1 MLHPDRRP
9 TEEIEMIDIGPTE
22 IERYHADGYLPLGSV
37 VDGAEREALLA
48 AERRFRAASP
58 FGTSAGLV
66 VTEQVEHMSA
76 AVRRFCC
83 DGRHVD
89 AVEVLLGPDFALT
102 HNQFIVKLPGT
113 SSGTSDIPLHQD
125 NGYGRLEPPDDITV
139 WVALTD
145 TTTENGCLVVAPR
158 SHLCGL
164 LEHRVA
170 TTNPALREASAVETV
185 PLELAAGEAV
195 AFSGMMLHGSGG
207 NRTEVER
214 VALFAR
220 YCVPHARMMIEG
232 GKAVLEDGHSWMVR
246 GEASLETWRR
256 GNEAFTG

>member
-1 MLHPDRRP
+1 
-9 TEEIEMIDIGPTE
+9 MIDIGPDE
-22 IERYHADGYLPLGSV
+22 IERYRSEGYLELGGV
-37 VDGAEREALLA
+37 LDDDERSALLA
-48 AERRFRAASP
+48 AERRFRDASP
-58 FGTSAGLV
+58 FGTSAGLI
-66 VTEQVEHMSA
+66 VTEQLEHMSS

-83 DGRHVD
+83 AGRHLD
-89 AVEVLLGPDFALT
+89 AVEILLGPDLALT

-158 SHLCGL
+158 SHLGGL
-164 LEHRVA
+164 VEHKVA
-170 TTNPALREASAVETV
+170 TTNPALRQAATVDTV

-195 AFSGMMLHGSGG
+195 AFSGMMLHGSGE
-207 NRTEVER
+207 NRTTAER
-214 VALFAR
+214 AALFAR

-232 GKAVLEDGHSWMVR
+232 GKPVLEDGHSWMVR
-246 GEASLETWRR
+246 GEASIDTWRR
-256 GNEAFTG
+256 GDEAFTN

>member
-1 MLHPDRRP
+1 
-9 TEEIEMIDIGPTE
+9 MIDIGSDE
-22 IERYHADGYLPLGSV
+22 IERYRSEGYLTLGRV
-37 VDGAEREALLA
+37 LDDDERSALLT
-48 AERRFRAASP
+48 AERRFRDASP
-58 FGTSAGLV
+58 FGTSAGLI
-66 VTEQVEHMSA
+66 VTEQLEHMSS

-83 DGRHVD
+83 AGRHLD
-89 AVEVLLGPDFALT
+89 AVEILLGPDFALT

-158 SHLCGL
+158 SHLGGL
-164 LEHRVA
+164 VEHKVA
-170 TTNPALREASAVETV
+170 TKNPALRQAATVDTV

-195 AFSGMMLHGSGG
+195 AFSGMMLHGSGE
-207 NRTEVER
+207 NRTTAER

-232 GKAVLEDGHSWMVR
+232 GKPVLEDGHSWMVR
-246 GEASLETWRR
+246 GEASIDTWRR
-256 GNEAFTG
+256 GDEAFTN